1 MNAQLKNFEL
11 RDSQVTDT
19 GLVHLKGL
27 TKLDSLHVPE
37 LVTDAGLVHL
47 VELPNLHAQGD
58 HMKWVLFYLLATVIG
73 AILGGIPAIYYVDDI
88 WRQKP
93 IQGGFEFMKWVA
105 TAIVLLAVP
114 VGAMCG
120 TGLAA
125 LTHVIY
131 AIYFYFCHRSAPSRR
146 MSLSDEER
154 RAFEKELKQAEA
166 EGKEVWTRK

>member
-1 MNAQLKNFEL
+1 MK
-11 RDSQVTDT
+11 
-19 GLVHLKGL
+19 
-27 TKLDSLHVPE
+27 HV
-37 LVTDAGLVHL
+37 
-47 VELPNLHAQGD
+47 
-58 HMKWVLFYLLATVIG
+58 YLWSTVIG
-73 AILGGIPAIYYVDDI
+73 AILGGLPAIYFLYEI

-131 AIYFYFCHRSAPSRR
+131 AIYFYFCHRSAPSHR

-166 EGKEVWTRK
+166 EGKEV